1 MGLCWRSYFVASTLF
16 SKTILTWSEMSY
28 RKLKVWL
35 SYKYLA
41 LQTVKMI
48 YYFTFYTKGIVGG
61 LVKLLNF
68 FEFFY
73 FIFLEDMNLK
83 EIEWFQHLYR
93 LLLHLLSP
101 THSLTHTYS
110 LFIHILVF
118 LHVLY
123 FLIWQWGRGSLQNMR
138 PIITE
143 NKEG

>member
-16 SKTILTWSEMSY
+16 TKTILTWSEMSY

-73 FIFLEDMNLK
+73 FIFFRRYESERNWMISTSVQALTPPSLS
-83 EIEWFQHLYR
+83 HSLSHS
-93 LLLHLLSP
+93 HLLSL
-101 THSLTHTYS
+101 HTHTNVFTCVI
-110 LFIHILVF
+110 LFDLAV
-118 LHVLY
+118 
-123 FLIWQWGRGSLQNMR
+123 G
-138 PIITE
+138 
-143 NKEG
+143 EG